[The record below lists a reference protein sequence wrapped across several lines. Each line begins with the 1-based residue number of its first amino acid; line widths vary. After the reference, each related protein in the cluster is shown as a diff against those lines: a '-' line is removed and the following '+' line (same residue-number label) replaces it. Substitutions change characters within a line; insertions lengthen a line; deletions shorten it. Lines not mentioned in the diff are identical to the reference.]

1 MDKVIVII
9 PAYNPNE
16 KLIEL
21 VEKIDN
27 EIIIINDGTSKEREY
42 IFKKL
47 VPSIIV
53 LNNKVNKGK
62 GYSLKK
68 GFKYV
73 EENLK
78 KYIIGVITADAD
90 GQHAVEDIKKVK
102 KRIKENY
109 NKNEEKIILGS
120 RNFKKKEIPIKNKIG
135 NMISSYIFKKKS
147 GVIIK
152 DTQTGL
158 RGIPKKYLREVQEV
172 KGEGFEYEQNMLK
185 NIVTNNIEYEELEI
199 QTIYN
204 KNNESNFKIFKDS
217 YKIIKSLLK

>member
-73 EENLK
+73 ENNLQED
-78 KYIIGVITADAD
+78 IIGIVTADAD
-90 GQHAVEDIKKVK
+90 GQHKAEDVQKIIY
-102 KRIKENY
+102 RLKENY
-109 NKNEEKIILGS
+109 DKKSEKIILGS
-120 RNFKKKEIPIKNKIG
+120 RNFKQKGIPFKNKIA
-135 NMISSYIFKKKS
+135 NKISSYIFKKKS
-147 GVIIK
+147 GIYMK

-158 RGIPKKYLREVQEV
+158 RGIPRKYLQEVQ
-172 KGEGFEYEQNMLK
+172 KISGEGFDYEQNMLK
-185 NIVTNNIEYEELEI
+185 NIVKRKIPYEELEI
-199 QTIYN
+199 MTIYN
-204 KNNESNFKIFKDS
+204 RNNKSNFKIFKDS
-217 YKIIKSLLK
+217 YRIIKSILR

>member
-1 MDKVIVII
+1 MEKVIVII

-27 EIIIINDGTSKEREY
+27 QIIVINDGSREEREY
-42 IFKKL
+42 IFKKI
-47 VPSIIV
+47 SNKAII
-53 LNNKVNKGK
+53 LKNEKNRGK

-78 KYIIGVITADAD
+78 KDIIGVITADAD

-217 YKIIKSLLK
+217 YKVVKSILK

>member
-47 VPSIIV
+47 VPSVIV

-73 EENLK
+73 EDNLQEG
-78 KYIIGVITADAD
+78 IIGIVTADAD
-90 GQHAVEDIKKVK
+90 GQHTVK
-102 KRIKENY
+102 DVQKIIYRLKENY
-109 NKNEEKIILGS
+109 HKKSEKVILGS
-120 RNFKKKEIPIKNKIG
+120 RNFNQKGIPFKNKVA
-135 NMISSYIFKKKS
+135 NKISSYILKKKI
-147 GVIIK
+147 GIYVK

-158 RGIPKKYLREVQEV
+158 RGIPKKYLQEIQ
-172 KGEGFEYEQNMLK
+172 KISGEGFEYEQNMLK
-185 NIVTNNIEYEELEI
+185 NIIKRKIPYEELEI
-199 QTIYN
+199 MTIYN
-204 KNNESNFKIFKDS
+204 RNNKSNFKIFKDS
-217 YKIIKSLLK
+217 YRIIKSILR

>member
-73 EENLK
+73 ENNLQED
-78 KYIIGVITADAD
+78 IIGIVTADAD
-90 GQHAVEDIKKVK
+90 GQHKAEDVQKIIY
-102 KRIKENY
+102 RLKENY
-109 NKNEEKIILGS
+109 DKKSEKIILGS
-120 RNFKKKEIPIKNKIG
+120 RNFKQKGIPFKNKIA
-135 NMISSYIFKKKS
+135 NKISSYIFKKKS
-147 GVIIK
+147 GIYMK

-158 RGIPKKYLREVQEV
+158 RGIPRKYLQEVQ
-172 KGEGFEYEQNMLK
+172 KISGEGFDYEQNMLK
-185 NIVTNNIEYEELEI
+185 NIVKRKIPYEELEI
-199 QTIYN
+199 RTIYINNN
-204 KNNESNFKIFKDS
+204 KSNFKIFKDS